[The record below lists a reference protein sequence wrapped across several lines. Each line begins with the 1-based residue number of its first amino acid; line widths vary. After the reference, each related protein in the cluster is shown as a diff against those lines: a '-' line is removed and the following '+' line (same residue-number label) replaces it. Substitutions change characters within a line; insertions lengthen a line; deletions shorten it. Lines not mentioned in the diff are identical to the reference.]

1 MDKQPPHKSPEAF
14 LADVFGTKLV
24 RDGKVVR
31 RSLRDI
37 ERYFGREAFIEEVYR
52 RGFRAIENSGQV
64 IVFCNQEPVRI
75 LKPTP
80 RPPEPGGKPGFSAL
94 EISRFTVRFP

>member
-1 MDKQPPHKSPEAF
+1 MEKLPPHKSPEAF

-24 RDGKVVR
+24 RNGKVVR

-52 RGFRAIENSGQV
+52 RGFRAIENSGHV

-75 LKPTP
+75 LRPTLDP
-80 RPPEPGGKPGFSAL
+80 SKGGGKPGFSAQ
-94 EISRFTVRFP
+94 EISKFPTRFP